1 MLKTR
6 VITAVIG
13 FIIALGAITL
23 GGFVYDVL
31 ITLLALLG
39 WRELFY

>member
-13 FIIALGAITL
+13 FIIALGAITI
-23 GGFVYDVL
+23 GGSVYDTL
-31 ITLLALLG
+31 ITILALLG
-39 WRELFY
+39 GVNLSC

>member
-31 ITLLALLG
+31 ITLISSIGMA
-39 WRELFY
+39 